1 MKIIGESQDGFILQA
16 SKSEVANIVGH
27 YSNYSEGFKANVGVE
42 IQIAAMYQ
50 NLKELA
56 NSKQALEEAGKVLHR
71 LADSLKIVE
80 PIIEEVTNNSTPQQ

>member
-1 MKIIGESQDGFILQA
+1 MKIIGESQDGYILQA

-27 YSNYSEGFKANVGVE
+27 YSNYSEGFKANVGV
-42 IQIAAMYQ
+42 IIPISSMYA

-56 NSKQALEEAGKVLHR
+56 NSRAALEEAGRVLHR

-80 PIIEEVTNNSTPQQ
+80 PIIEETTNLATAR